1 MDFWSINSMFPLLSS
16 SNQATW
22 GKENHTTIPTALQGF
37 HFVFLIG
44 LFPVANLNFSTS
56 SFQFYSCLGI
66 MEEVVCRTKFK
77 ISLFQEMGGFWYA
90 LRSGMLSERGIIG
103 SPSSVR
109 NVSAIQKKKKKKK
122 KKYKKKKRCSN
133 LLALENAHSW
143 SLLSP
148 PSSPLGHVH
157 CSLAHPAQRVVSFV
171 SSSEK
176 VASVECLDTYC
187 QPNWRI
193 TCCCCFLKAPPQNAN
208 YFLWDLLCKQ
218 TSLFEFP
225 MNFIRWKTFFSDSL
239 MPRFSG
245 PS

>member
-1 MDFWSINSMFPLLSS
+1 MFPLLFS
-16 SNQATW
+16 SNQATG

-77 ISLFQEMGGFWYA
+77 ISLFQELGGFWYA
-90 LRSGMLSERGIIG
+90 SRSGMLSERGIIG

-109 NVSAIQKKKKKKK
+109 NASAMQ
-122 KKYKKKKRCSN
+122 KKKRCSN

-143 SLLSP
+143 SMLSP

-157 CSLAHPAQRVVSFV
+157 CSLAHLLAAACTVSCCPPTQLDQTPHNEWFPLFHLLRKSQVLNIWTHIGNLTGALHAAVVFW
-171 SSSEK
+171 K
-176 VASVECLDTYC
+176 HLRRMPT
-187 QPNWRI
+187 
-193 TCCCCFLKAPPQNAN
+193 
-208 YFLWDLLCKQ
+208 
-218 TSLFEFP
+218 TS
-225 MNFIRWKTFFSDSL
+225 
-239 MPRFSG
+239 SG
-245 PS
+245 PLVQAN